1 MQLAEY
7 SGRRLLVL
15 ITVERLLLRC
25 MFDKGDIA
33 RITFQ
38 LRQSNDG
45 SGKASQ
51 VGRSLRSL

>member
-25 MFDKGDIA
+25 MFDKV
-33 RITFQ
+33 T
-38 LRQSNDG
+38 
-45 SGKASQ
+45 
-51 VGRSLRSL
+51 